1 MVGMGVYN
9 TEQGNYDKEELE
21 ALLSN
26 MPAGVA
32 IENEDHEIL
41 YMNGFL
47 LRMFGNQVG
56 EKCFVGFTGRDTSC
70 DPCPVDVII
79 KEGQDTF
86 RQTVASRDGKFFEI
100 TASPIH
106 NPDGS
111 RSVIEIV
118 KDVTDQHKLDQM
130 KSDFIHI
137 VAHEMRTPLAAV
149 IGFNDMLS
157 RRSEGF
163 TYKQK
168 HYIESIAINARKM
181 KQLVDDILDLSY
193 LDAGILKLK
202 RETLPLEELVSEVLA
217 THQALIAEK
226 NHKIRV
232 NIPELL
238 TIECDRQK
246 ITRTMSNIVF
256 NAVYYTDING
266 TIGIDIDNL
275 ADEILITVTDNGI
288 GISEQDRSQ
297 IFDRFFM
304 ADATLT
310 RSCDRIGIGLTLAK
324 GYVQLH
330 GGEIWVESEIEEGSA
345 FYFTLPKY
353 KIGDNNG

>member
-1 MVGMGVYN
+1 MVGMGVHN
-9 TEQGNYDKEELE
+9 TEQGTYDKEEIE
-21 ALLSN
+21 TLLSN
-26 MPAGVA
+26 MPAGVV
-32 IENEDHEIL
+32 IENKDHEIL

-56 EKCFVGFTGRDTSC
+56 EKCFVGFTGQDTAC
-70 DPCPVDVII
+70 DPCPVDAII
-79 KEGQDTF
+79 KEGRDAF
-86 RQTVASRDGKFFEI
+86 SQTIASSDGKFFEI

-168 HYIESIAINARKM
+168 HYIESIAINARKL

-202 RETLPLEELVSEVLA
+202 RETLPLDELVGEVLA

-226 NHKIRV
+226 NHRIRV
-232 NIPELL
+232 NIPESL

-246 ITRTMSNIVF
+246 IARTMSNIVF
-256 NAVYYTDING
+256 NAVYYTEING
-266 TIGIDIDNL
+266 NIGIAIDNL
-275 ADEILITVTDNGI
+275 ADEILVTVTDNGI
-288 GISEQDRSQ
+288 GISEHDLPK

-310 RSCDRIGIGLTLAK
+310 RLCDRIGIGLTLAK
-324 GYVQLH
+324 GYIKLH
-330 GGEIWVESEIEEGSA
+330 GGEIWVESEIGKGSA
-345 FYFTLPKY
+345 FHFTLPKY